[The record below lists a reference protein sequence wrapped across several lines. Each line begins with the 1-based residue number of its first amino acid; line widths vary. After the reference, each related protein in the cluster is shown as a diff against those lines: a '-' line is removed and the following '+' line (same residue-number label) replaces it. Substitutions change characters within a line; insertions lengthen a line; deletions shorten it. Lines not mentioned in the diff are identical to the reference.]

1 MYEPAQSNQMQPMG
15 MMPNQLAARPPVI
28 QTEESKQVQVPQPV
42 PTKTEW
48 ADISEYEELNDW
60 YFLVV
65 AVLIIEVVTLAAI
78 RFFPSFFGK
87 AVNVWYNRFN
97 LNAVASDM
105 LIILLGF
112 GLSRY
117 IYSEWIYPKYDWNPL
132 YFTGLSVVIQVVHDA
147 LFYLGIVTQIPVG
160 SNSIIDLLKGY
171 GQEVGA
177 KAILADSV
185 MMTGTSLATMALK
198 SAAPHLVLFVGLL
211 SAYAIPFVL
220 AKKNEYSNI
229 A

>member
-1 MYEPAQSNQMQPMG
+1 MEMG
-15 MMPNQLAARPPVI
+15 LGQMPNQFAVRPPVV
-28 QTEESKQVQVPQPV
+28 QTEESKQVQVPPV
-42 PTKTEW
+42 APHKTEW

-60 YFLVV
+60 YFLIV
-65 AVLIIEVVTLAAI
+65 AVLVVEVVTLAAI

-97 LNAVASDM
+97 LNAILSDV

-112 GLSRY
+112 GLARY
-117 IYSEWIYPKYDWNPL
+117 AYSEWIYPKYDWNPL

-160 SNSIIDLLKGY
+160 SNGIIDLLKGY

-185 MMTGTSLATMALK
+185 MMTGTSLLAMALK
-198 SAAPHLVLFVGLL
+198 TVAPHIVLFVGLL
-211 SAYAIPFVL
+211 SAYAVPYVL

-229 A
+229 V